1 MDHWGDPWADS
12 NVEQQKT
19 PNKNPV
25 ISPPPPTLAPAPV
38 LLNGFLDDAGWG
50 NEDESFGDWSASTGI
65 GAPSVA
71 HVDTRL
77 PSPSPLRNHN
87 VAEDT
92 FHWRIDEGVKGT
104 ISNTEETWAGQNGDS
119 PDLDNGTSDT
129 SETSTTIQADTDADA
144 DPERNAK
151 DAATR
156 SQPDDNDSARPSTSQ
171 SEISRHEAPIES
183 SRTSLEDE
191 EAIAKHTAEEIEA
204 KEDHENVDEK
214 EDEEEEH
221 GSSSDSDSTE
231 DEYGTST
238 ADTLLTES
246 LQDRSGATED
256 AASDSKEDMP
266 RNSTSSRTEPAPASP
281 PIPASLTTSTTTA
294 IPPIGRYQLDAT
306 LLDEL
311 LPSKKNEVELDEA
324 PEDPIYSTSG
334 RKAWYRLTRKQTM
347 KEFNSG
353 NSDDSYVRVTW
364 PGSQVRSEVHKTV
377 ARWARE
383 DCMSGTGPGARASFY
398 WDTPAPV
405 EPRIPKG
412 HQRTKTS
419 VPTERINAPMR
430 QSLPPMATNTAAAF
444 NWASPTSTGN
454 PWNQDNPSLNSVV
467 SLPTSKPTA
476 IQNEQTRNSRP
487 VSMDLVHS
495 VGERPGSTVISL
507 ETPNVANT
515 IPPPPPTTTSADSW
529 GDTSALDTNT
539 AVPKQIAN
547 VPDDEDD
554 DWGEMISSPTT
565 FSPVS
570 AFPNSISA
578 TPDNTVSTLD
588 PAPDKSPLEDSSADA
603 MHAASIVRLKSTISP
618 TSAVFGRKSFVPFGA
633 EHGPIGPGILKPVKR
648 PVASTP
654 EKPKPEALSVP
665 LRATPPRQAQE
676 TTLVREV
683 EKTSDVKTK
692 DPEPSANDVV
702 DDFSVFETSTLK
714 SGPVQPMTPPRAP
727 AKPEPIVDSWADAD
741 FSIFE
746 SAPPTAIAQ
755 PKAKYEPGDPFSVFQ
770 TPPPRPNSAASSAKT
785 FTRSSPPRVVTP
797 PAIQPL
803 TGATNSAQRRKNEEE
818 KTIREILAGLPDLS
832 YMLR

>member
-12 NVEQQKT
+12 NVEQQKS
-19 PNKNPV
+19 PNKNAV
-25 ISPPPPTLAPAPV
+25 ISPPPPSLAPAPV

-50 NEDESFGDWSASTGI
+50 NEDESFGDWRASTGI
-65 GAPSVA
+65 SAPSVA
-71 HVDTRL
+71 HVESRQ

-92 FHWRIDEGVKGT
+92 LHWGVDEGAKDA
-104 ISNTEETWAGQNGDS
+104 IPNIEETWAGQNGES
-119 PDLDNGTSDT
+119 SDLDNGTSDT
-129 SETSTTIQADTDADA
+129 SDTSTTIQADADADA
-144 DPERNAK
+144 DPERNEK
-151 DAATR
+151 DVPTR
-156 SQPDDNDSARPSTSQ
+156 SQPDDDDSARPSTPQ
-171 SEISRHEAPIES
+171 SEISRPEAPVES

-191 EAIAKHTAEEIEA
+191 EATAKHTIDEVEP
-204 KEDHENVDEK
+204 KQNHGNVGK
-214 EDEEEEH
+214 KGDEEEYH
-221 GSSSDSDSTE
+221 GSISDSDSTE
-231 DEYGTST
+231 EEYGTST
-238 ADTLLTES
+238 ADTLLTQS
-246 LQDRSGATED
+246 PQDRSDAAED
-256 AASDSKEDMP
+256 APSDSKEDEP
-266 RNSTSSRTEPAPASP
+266 RSSTSPCTEPTPT
-281 PIPASLTTSTTTA
+281 SLPTTTTA
-294 IPPIGRYQLDAT
+294 AQSHIGRYQLDAT

-311 LPSKKNEVELDEA
+311 FPSKKNGVELDEA

-383 DCMSGTGPGARASFY
+383 DRMSGTGPGARASFY

-454 PWNQDNPSLNSVV
+454 PWKQDNPSLNSVV
-467 SLPTSKPTA
+467 SLPTSKPIA
-476 IQNEQTRNSRP
+476 IHNEQTQNSRP
-487 VSMDLVHS
+487 VSMDLTHG
-495 VGERPGSTVISL
+495 VGERLGSTVISL

-515 IPPPPPTTTSADSW
+515 TPPPPPTTTSANSW
-529 GDTSALDTNT
+529 GDTSTLDTNT
-539 AVPKQIAN
+539 AGPKQSTN
-547 VPDDEDD
+547 VPEDEDD
-554 DWGEMISSPTT
+554 DWGEMISSPTV

-588 PAPDKSPLEDSSADA
+588 PAPEKSPLEDSSADA

-648 PVASTP
+648 SVASTA

-665 LRATPPRQAQE
+665 LRATPPHKAQE
-676 TTLVREV
+676 ATLVRES
-683 EKTSDVKTK
+683 EKTSEVKTK
-692 DPEPSANDVV
+692 DPEPLADSVV
-702 DDFSVFETSTLK
+702 DDFSVFETSTLE

-727 AKPEPIVDSWADAD
+727 AKPEPTVDSWADAD

-746 SAPPTAIAQ
+746 SAPTTAIAQ
-755 PKAKYEPGDPFSVFQ
+755 PKAKHEPRDPFSVFQ

-803 TGATNSAQRRKNEEE
+803 TGATNSAQRRKNEEDR
-818 KTIREILAGLPDLS
+818 TIREILAGLPDLS

>member
-12 NVEQQKT
+12 NVEQQKSPT
-19 PNKNPV
+19 KNAV

-65 GAPSVA
+65 GAPSIA

-92 FHWRIDEGVKGT
+92 LHWGVDEGVEDT
-104 ISNTEETWAGQNGDS
+104 IPNTEETWAGKNGES
-119 PDLDNGTSDT
+119 SDLDNGTSDT
-129 SETSTTIQADTDADA
+129 SETSTTIQADADADPDA

-156 SQPDDNDSARPSTSQ
+156 SQPDDSDSARPSTSQ
-171 SEISRHEAPIES
+171 SEISRHEAPVES

-191 EAIAKHTAEEIEA
+191 EATAKRTIEDVES
-204 KEDHENVDEK
+204 KEGHGNVDKK
-214 EDEEEEH
+214 ENEEEGH

-231 DEYGTST
+231 EEYGTST

-246 LQDRSGATED
+246 PQDRSD
-256 AASDSKEDMP
+256 AAEDVTGDSKEDEP
-266 RNSTSSRTEPAPASP
+266 RNSTSSRTEPTPASP
-281 PIPASLTTSTTTA
+281 PITTA
-294 IPPIGRYQLDAT
+294 AQSHIGRYQLDAA

-311 LPSKKNEVELDEA
+311 FPSKKNEAELDEA
-324 PEDPIYSTSG
+324 PENPIYSTSG

-383 DCMSGTGPGARASFY
+383 DRMSGTGPGARASFY

-444 NWASPTSTGN
+444 NWASPTSTRN
-454 PWNQDNPSLNSVV
+454 PWKQDNSSLSSVV

-476 IQNEQTRNSRP
+476 IQNERTQDSRP
-487 VSMDLVHS
+487 VSMDLAHG
-495 VGERPGSTVISL
+495 VGERPGSTVISP

-515 IPPPPPTTTSADSW
+515 ILLPPPTTTSASSW
-529 GDTSALDTNT
+529 GDTSTLDTNN
-539 AVPKQIAN
+539 AVLKQSTN

-554 DWGEMISSPTT
+554 DWGEMISSPTA
-565 FSPVS
+565 FPPVS

-588 PAPDKSPLEDSSADA
+588 SAPENSPLEDSSADA

-633 EHGPIGPGILKPVKR
+633 EHGPIGPVILKPVKR
-648 PVASTP
+648 SVASTP
-654 EKPKPEALSVP
+654 ENSKPEALSVP
-665 LRATPPRQAQE
+665 LRATPPRKARE
-676 TTLVREV
+676 ATLVREV
-683 EKTSDVKTK
+683 EKTSDVTTK
-692 DPEPSANDVV
+692 DLEPSAESMV
-702 DDFSVFETSTLK
+702 DDFSVFETSTLE
-714 SGPVQPMTPPRAP
+714 SEPVQPMTPPRAP
-727 AKPEPIVDSWADAD
+727 MKPEPIVDSWADAD

-746 SAPPTAIAQ
+746 SAPTTAIAQ
-755 PKAKYEPGDPFSVFQ
+755 PKAKHEPGDPFSVFQ

-785 FTRSSPPRVVTP
+785 FTRLSPPRVVTP

-818 KTIREILAGLPDLS
+818 RTIREILAGLPDLS

>member
-12 NVEQQKT
+12 NVEQQKSPT
-19 PNKNPV
+19 KNAV

-71 HVDTRL
+71 HIDTRL
-77 PSPSPLRNHN
+77 PSPSPLRNDR
-87 VAEDT
+87 VAEDALP
-92 FHWRIDEGVKGT
+92 WGIDEEVKDTIPNIEGT
-104 ISNTEETWAGQNGDS
+104 WTGGQTGDS
-119 PDLDNGTSDT
+119 SDLDNGTSDT
-129 SETSTTIQADTDADA
+129 SEASTTIQADAHANT

-156 SQPDDNDSARPSTSQ
+156 SQPDDDSSARPSTSQ
-171 SEISRHEAPIES
+171 SEISRHEAPVES

-191 EAIAKHTAEEIEA
+191 EAIAEHTIEEVDS
-204 KEDHENVDEK
+204 KEEHGNVDKK
-214 EDEEEEH
+214 EDEEEDN

-246 LQDRSGATED
+246 PRDRSDVAEE
-256 AASDSKEDMP
+256 APSHSKEDEP
-266 RNSTSSRTEPAPASP
+266 GNSTSSRNEPTPA
-281 PIPASLTTSTTTA
+281 TTA
-294 IPPIGRYQLDAT
+294 TQSHIGRYQLDAT

-311 LPSKKNEVELDEA
+311 FPSKKNEAELDEA

-383 DCMSGTGPGARASFY
+383 DRMSGTGPGARASFY

-405 EPRIPKG
+405 EPRMPKG

-444 NWASPTSTGN
+444 NWASPTSTRN

-467 SLPTSKPTA
+467 SLPTSKSTA
-476 IQNEQTRNSRP
+476 IQNERTQDSRP
-487 VSMDLVHS
+487 ASMDLAHG
-495 VGERPGSTVISL
+495 VGERPGSAVISL

-515 IPPPPPTTTSADSW
+515 IPPPPPTTLSANSW
-529 GDTSALDTNT
+529 GDTSTLDTNN
-539 AVPKQIAN
+539 AVPKQSTS
-547 VPDDEDD
+547 VHDDEDD

-570 AFPNSISA
+570 AFPNSITA

-588 PAPDKSPLEDSSADA
+588 PAPEKSPLEDSSADA

-618 TSAVFGRKSFVPFGA
+618 TSAVFGRKSFVPFSA

-665 LRATPPRQAQE
+665 LRATPPRKVQE
-676 TTLVREV
+676 ATPVRET
-683 EKTSDVKTK
+683 EKTFDVKTK
-692 DPEPSANDVV
+692 DPEPSANNAVN
-702 DDFSVFETSTLK
+702 DFSVFETTTLE

-746 SAPPTAIAQ
+746 SAPTTAAIAQ
-755 PKAKYEPGDPFSVFQ
+755 PKAKHEPGDPFSLFQ

-797 PAIQPL
+797 PAVQPL

-818 KTIREILAGLPDLS
+818 KTIRDILAGLPDLS

>member
-12 NVEQQKT
+12 NVEQQKSPT
-19 PNKNPV
+19 KNAV

-65 GAPSVA
+65 GAPSIA

-92 FHWRIDEGVKGT
+92 LHWGVDEGVKDT
-104 ISNTEETWAGQNGDS
+104 IPNTEETWAGKNGES
-119 PDLDNGTSDT
+119 SDLDNGTSDT
-129 SETSTTIQADTDADA
+129 SETSTTIQADADADPDA

-156 SQPDDNDSARPSTSQ
+156 SQPDDSDSARPSTSQ
-171 SEISRHEAPIES
+171 SEISRHEAPVES

-191 EAIAKHTAEEIEA
+191 EATAKRTIEDVES
-204 KEDHENVDEK
+204 KEGHGNVDKK
-214 EDEEEEH
+214 ENEEEGH

-231 DEYGTST
+231 EEYGTST

-246 LQDRSGATED
+246 PQDRSD
-256 AASDSKEDMP
+256 AAED
-266 RNSTSSRTEPAPASP
+266 
-281 PIPASLTTSTTTA
+281 
-294 IPPIGRYQLDAT
+294 
-306 LLDEL
+306 
-311 LPSKKNEVELDEA
+311 
-324 PEDPIYSTSG
+324 
-334 RKAWYRLTRKQTM
+334 AWYRLTRKQTM

-383 DCMSGTGPGARASFY
+383 DRMSGTGPGARASFY

-444 NWASPTSTGN
+444 NWASPTSTRN
-454 PWNQDNPSLNSVV
+454 PWKQDNSSLSSVV

-476 IQNEQTRNSRP
+476 IQNERTQDSHP
-487 VSMDLVHS
+487 VSMDLAHG
-495 VGERPGSTVISL
+495 VGERPGSTVISP

-515 IPPPPPTTTSADSW
+515 ILLPPPTTTSASSW
-529 GDTSALDTNT
+529 GDTSTLDTNN
-539 AVPKQIAN
+539 AVPKQSTN

-554 DWGEMISSPTT
+554 DWGEMISSPTA
-565 FSPVS
+565 FPPVS

-588 PAPDKSPLEDSSADA
+588 SAPENSPLEDSSADA

-633 EHGPIGPGILKPVKR
+633 EHGPIGPVILKPVKR
-648 PVASTP
+648 SVASTP
-654 EKPKPEALSVP
+654 EKSKPEALSVP
-665 LRATPPRQAQE
+665 LRATPPRKARE
-676 TTLVREV
+676 ATLVREV
-683 EKTSDVKTK
+683 EKTSDVTTK
-692 DPEPSANDVV
+692 DLEPSAESMV
-702 DDFSVFETSTLK
+702 DDFSVFETSTLE
-714 SGPVQPMTPPRAP
+714 SEPVQPMTPPRAP
-727 AKPEPIVDSWADAD
+727 MKPEPIVDSWADAD

-746 SAPPTAIAQ
+746 SAPTTAIAQ
-755 PKAKYEPGDPFSVFQ
+755 PKAKHEPGDPFSVFQ

-785 FTRSSPPRVVTP
+785 FTRLSPPRVVTP

-818 KTIREILAGLPDLS
+818 RTIREILAGLPDLS